1 MANNTVIEA
10 FNDFMTYEV
19 NLDSG
24 QTKRARG
31 SRDWLVEQ
39 IQSFPDNDSY
49 FPQIYTEMNIFYGS
63 FARNTKKRPLDD
75 IDIMICMKAD
85 GCTYT
90 EYSDKIEINV
100 PESATRFHD
109 YVNDSTNVLN
119 SRRVINA
126 FVSNLADIPQ
136 YKNSEIKRN
145 GAAATLNLLSYDWTF
160 DIVPCFFTVEDAF
173 KRTYYIIPDGLGN
186 WMKTDPRLDRER
198 LERVKTT
205 YGPQILNAIR
215 AIKYWNARPTMPSM
229 GSYLLENM
237 VLDYYSTRTTVAS
250 KYVDIDLVDILLD
263 IHKRVYQSV
272 NDPKKIQGDLNN
284 LTFEEKQKISSR
296 SYSDY
301 SKAFDARRLE
311 EANNNKDSINKWR
324 EVFGD
329 KFPEYK
335 P

>member
-1 MANNTVIEA
+1 MANTVIEA

-49 FPQIYTEMNIFYGS
+49 FPQIYTEKNIFYGS

-100 PESATRFHD
+100 PESATRYHD
-109 YVNDSTNVLN
+109 YVNDDTKVLN
-119 SRRVINA
+119 SKKVINA
-126 FVSNLADIPQ
+126 FVKKLVNIPQ
-136 YKNSEIKRN
+136 YKKSEVKRN
-145 GAAATLNLLSYDWTF
+145 QEAATLNLQSYDWTF
-160 DIVPCFFTVEDAF
+160 DIVPCLFTVEDIF
-173 KRTYYIIPDGLGN
+173 KKTYYIIPDGSGN
-186 WMKTDPRLDRER
+186 WKKTDPRLDKER
-198 LERVKTT
+198 LERIKTSH
-205 YGPQILNAIR
+205 GKAILNAIR

-237 VLDYYSTRTTVAS
+237 LLDYYSTKATTAS
-250 KYVDIDLVDILLD
+250 EFVDIELVDIFYD
-263 IHKRVYQSV
+263 IHSRVYATV
-272 NDPKKIQGDLNN
+272 NDPKKIQGNLNN
-284 LTFEEKQKISSR
+284 LTFEEKQKISTR
-296 SYSDY
+296 AYSDY
-301 SKAFDARRLE
+301 VKATEARRLE
-311 EANNNKDSINKWR
+311 EAKYHKDSINKWR
-324 EVFGD
+324 DIFGD